1 MRRTVVT
8 ALAALVVVAAAAPE
22 AWSADRY
29 KIDPV
34 HTFVGFAVR
43 HLVISKVRGQ
53 FNEFSGTIL
62 YDEDDITKSS
72 VAITIKAASIDT
84 RHAKRDSDLR
94 SPDFLDVKRFPTITF
109 RSSRVEKRGEGYVA
123 VGTLTI
129 HGVPREVELPFTL
142 LGTVRDPW
150 GNTRIGVEAALT
162 INRKDFGIVWDGRM
176 DNGGLVVGNKVEIT
190 IAAEAIKS

>member
-1 MRRTVVT
+1 M
-8 ALAALVVVAAAAPE
+8 VAAAAPE

>member
-1 MRRTVVT
+1 MRRTVLSALT
-8 ALAALVVVAAAAPE
+8 ALVLVAAGAPE

-34 HTFVGFAVR
+34 HTSVGFAVR

-62 YDEDDITKSS
+62 YDEDDITRSS

-84 RHAKRDSDLR
+84 RHAKRDKHLR
-94 SPDFLDVKRFPTITF
+94 SPDFLDAEKFPTITF
-109 RSSRVEKRGEGYVA
+109 RSERVEKRGDGLVA

-129 HGVPREVELPFTL
+129 RGVSKEVAMPFKLHGK
-142 LGTVRDPW
+142 VRDPW
-150 GNTRIGVEAALT
+150 GNMRIGAEASLT
-162 INRKDFGIVWDGRM
+162 INRHDYGVSWSDRM
-176 DNGGLVVGNKVEIT
+176 DNGGLVVGNEVEIS